1 MKKLGY
7 ELTSVQ
13 KGVYVDG
20 HERADVVKYREA
32 FLAKVAKNEHLCNE
46 YDDIT
51 LEVIEPTLL
60 PGERKHVPVH
70 HDESIFRSNELQQ
83 RVWTKEGKMPLRK
96 KGQGKAIHV
105 SDFITEETGRL
116 SLSQAQVGSTLT
128 IVVL

>member
-60 PGERKHVPVH
+60 PGE
-70 HDESIFRSNELQQ
+70 
-83 RVWTKEGKMPLRK
+83 
-96 KGQGKAIHV
+96 
-105 SDFITEETGRL
+105 
-116 SLSQAQVGSTLT
+116 
-128 IVVL
+128 